1 MIRQSVSSLQIG
13 ADGGHGAACVKKLL
27 LATGVAVTLCASQLA
42 PATPLNLAQA
52 PLFVS
57 AAAPANIFFLSDDSG
72 SMDWNLITSET
83 EGVMYLTAGGNTTR
97 YTYLFPQ
104 ADNIFGSTSTNG
116 RILPT
121 EAAVLAAPAANP
133 MPPDAHG
140 VWRGRYSG
148 YNSLYYDPAVT
159 YRPWQ
164 GVDNAG
170 ATFANANPT
179 AARLN
184 PFDAAAGTVDLT
196 ATMSWSA
203 DNVPATDG
211 ATPDLSVTNFYPA
224 MYYTW
229 TDTDSDGVV
238 DATDAHSPVEIIS
251 TTPSYTKA
259 ATRTDCSGS
268 DCTYAEEIQNFA
280 NWFSYHRR
288 RSLTAKNAIGNVI
301 APVGS
306 EVRMGHGA
314 INNSSGTCNIEI
326 AQMNTSVSS
335 GAKRDLLDALYG
347 AESSGSTP
355 LRTALYRTGRYYE
368 CADSSIFGGT
378 SSYTCPWLSAASGGS
393 CQQSFTILMTDG
405 YYNDSFSSLPGS
417 GGNAGHV
424 DRDGNSPN
432 TAGNTSFDGGAY
444 ADDYAQ
450 TLADVA
456 MHFYER
462 DLRTGLNNDVPVFAG
477 VDNASHQHMVT
488 YSVAFGVTGT
498 LSASPTDPT
507 VAASPPWPNPTVGDL
522 QKIDDLRHA
531 AYNGRGKFLS
541 AGDPVSL
548 AASLKTAI
556 DNITATT
563 GSASAVAVNSR
574 TLTTGTTLYQARFT
588 SVDWSGDLRGITLDA
603 TTGNIGAEVW
613 SAKTKLQDP
622 SHPAR
627 SILTYRRKGPTTDCT
642 GVGSGGEGGVA
653 FAWGNLS
660 QMQQCLLNDDPQT
673 VAFDNDTKGD
683 ERVDYLRGD
692 STLEGTDSGDFRVRA
707 GGFKLGDIVNSTPA
721 YVGAPVALPDYLETP
736 THASFRSSHNARR
749 EMLYVGAND
758 GMLHGFAA
766 TGTAAEL
773 GQEKIGFVPSQVY
786 ENLNM
791 LTDPNY
797 RNTHQFFVDGSPTV
811 GDAFG
816 AFDGTAL
823 GKNTGCGT
831 NCWRSVLVGG
841 LAGGGKGIFA
851 LDVTDPDGAVIGAI
865 GFNEANAANIVL
877 WEFIDSSTAAPGDDM
892 GYVYGEV
899 SIAKMRNGKWV
910 AVFGNG
916 YNSVN
921 ENAVLYF
928 VCIDGSNCFGAAN
941 FKKIVLNPYVTPTG
955 NSNGLSA
962 PLVYDWNNDYVAD
975 YVYAGDLRGN
985 LWKVDV
991 SDIDTAQWA
1000 SAHVGTTPLP
1010 LFRAVDG
1017 ANNAQ
1022 AITAKPTV
1030 RAHPGGEAGFMVYVG
1045 TGRYVA
1051 SGDKNPAS
1059 SPVNTMYGIWDK
1071 NVNGSSTPVIRAGLL
1086 GQTIAYHA
1094 QTGDVNNDGS
1104 VNEADALR
1112 VVSSNIIDWTTHL
1125 GWALDL
1131 RTDQVD
1137 GLGEISVTNPVLA
1150 TSNPERIIFTTL
1162 VPQQTSCSY
1171 GGTGWLMEISPVN
1184 GGNLGVAVFDINNDG
1199 VVDATDLV
1207 GGTGV
1212 SGINPGIGIMPEVV
1226 VVNHPDPT
1234 TPLDLKLVSG
1244 STGAVKSVKNYLT
1257 PPAPPGG
1264 GSGSGTGRR
1273 SWRQLQ

>member
-1 MIRQSVSSLQIG
+1 MIRQSIGSLQVG
-13 ADGGHGAACVKKLL
+13 AHGSHSVACIKKLL
-27 LATGVAVTLCASQLA
+27 LAAGVAATLFASQLTS
-42 PATPLNLAQA
+42 ATPLSLAQA

-57 AAAPANIFFLSDDSG
+57 AAAPANIFILSDDSG
-72 SMDWNLITSET
+72 SMDWNIITSESD
-83 EGVMYLTAGGNTTR
+83 GVMLLTAGGDTTR

-104 ADNIFGSTSTNG
+104 ADNAYGSTDTNG
-116 RILPT
+116 RILPS
-121 EAAVLAAPAANP
+121 EAAVLAATNMPAN
-133 MPPDAHG
+133 AHG

-148 YNSLYYDPAVT
+148 YNSLYYDPAIT

-170 ATFANANPT
+170 VTYADAIST

-184 PFDAAAGTVDLT
+184 PFDASTGTVDLT
-196 ATMSWSA
+196 ASMSWTA
-203 DNVPATDG
+203 DNVPRTTG
-211 ATPDLSVTNFYPA
+211 TTIDLSVTNFNPA

-229 TDTDSDGVV
+229 TDSNSNGVV
-238 DATDAHSPVEIIS
+238 DAADAHTLVEITSS
-251 TTPSYTKA
+251 TTSYAKA
-259 ATRTDCSGS
+259 ATRTDCAGAS
-268 DCTYAEEIQNFA
+268 CTYTEEIQNFA

-288 RSLTAKNAIGNVI
+288 RSLTAKNAIGNVV

-314 INNSSGTCNIEI
+314 INNNSGNCNIQI
-326 AQMNTSVSS
+326 AQMNSSVSS
-335 GAKRDLLDALYG
+335 GAKRDLLDAIYG
-347 AESSGSTP
+347 SESANSTP
-355 LRTALYRTGRYYE
+355 LRTALYQTGRYYQ
-368 CADSSIFGGT
+368 CASGSIFGGT
-378 SSYTCPWLSAASGGS
+378 SSYTCPWLSAASGGT

-417 GGNAGHV
+417 GSNAGQV

-462 DLRTGLNNDVPVFAG
+462 DLRTGLANNVPVFAG
-477 VDNASHQHMVT
+477 IDNASHQHMVT
-488 YSVAFGVTGT
+488 YGVAFGVTGT
-498 LSASPTDPT
+498 LSAGPTDPN
-507 VAASPPWPNPTVGDL
+507 AAFTWPDPDDGDL
-522 QKIDDLRHA
+522 EKIDDLRHA

-541 AGDPVSL
+541 ARDPVAL
-548 AASLKTAI
+548 ANSLKTAI

-603 TTGNIGAEVW
+603 TTGDIGAEVW
-613 SAKTKLQDP
+613 SAKNKLQDP

-627 SILTYRRKGPTTDCT
+627 TFLTYRRKGTSTNCS
-642 GVGSGGEGGVA
+642 GLGAGSDGGVA
-653 FAWGNLS
+653 FSWGNLS
-660 QMQQCLLNDDPQT
+660 QLQQCLLNDNPET
-673 VAFDNDTKGD
+673 AAFDDDAKGD

-692 STLEGTDSGDFRVRA
+692 TTLEGTETGDFRVRT

-721 YVGAPVALPDYLETP
+721 YVGVPVALPDYLETP
-736 THASFRSSHNARR
+736 THSSFLSSHSSRR

-766 TGTAAEL
+766 SGTTTEQ
-773 GQEKIGFVPSQVY
+773 GQERLAFVPSQVY
-786 ENLNM
+786 ENLNK

-797 RNTHQFFVDGSPTV
+797 RNTHQFYVDGSPTV

-816 AFDGTAL
+816 AFDGTAS
-823 GKNTGCGT
+823 GKNTGCSGS
-831 NCWRSVLVGG
+831 CWRSVLVGG

-851 LDVTDPDGAVIGAI
+851 LDVTDPDGSVISGI
-865 GFNEANAANIVL
+865 GFSEANATNIVL
-877 WEFIDSSTAAPGDDM
+877 WEFIDSTSATPDDDM

-928 VCIDGSNCFGAAN
+928 VCIDGSNCFGSSN
-941 FKKIVLNPYVTPTG
+941 SKKIVLNPYATATG

-962 PLVYDWNNDYVAD
+962 PMVYDRNADYVAD

-991 SDIDTAQWA
+991 SNIDDTQWA
-1000 SAHVGTTPLP
+1000 SAYVGSSPQP
-1010 LFRAVDG
+1010 LFRAVDS
-1017 ANNAQ
+1017 ANAAQ

-1030 RAHPGGEAGFMVYVG
+1030 DLHPGGQPGYMVYIG

-1051 SGDKNPAS
+1051 SGDKTPAS
-1059 SPVNTMYGIWDK
+1059 SPINTMYGIWDK
-1071 NVNGSSTPVIRAGLL
+1071 NVNGASTPVTRGGLL
-1086 GQTIAYHA
+1086 GQTITQYPA
-1094 QTGDVNNDGS
+1094 TGDVNNDGS
-1104 VNEADALR
+1104 VDAADSLR

-1131 RTDQVD
+1131 RTNQTDS
-1137 GLGEISVTNPVLA
+1137 LGEMSVTNPVLA
-1150 TSNPERIIFTTL
+1150 TSDPARIIFTTL
-1162 VPQQTSCSY
+1162 VPTQTACAY
-1171 GGTGWLMEISPVN
+1171 GGTGWLMEVSPVN

-1199 VVDATDLV
+1199 AVDATDLV
-1207 GGTGV
+1207 GGAGV

-1226 VVNHPDPT
+1226 VVNHPT
-1234 TPLDLKLVSG
+1234 ASTPLDLKLASG

-1257 PPAPPGG
+1257 PPSTPPGG
-1264 GSGSGTGRR
+1264 GTGPGTGRR